1 MQMRNLL
8 GFGILRERNDGMME
22 YVISSFVAVE
32 KLLFLLKPFVIL
44 KKNILIKCLE
54 ILQLKKNVKNVD
66 DFLKLCYLVD
76 LTVVEN
82 YSKKRTINFTYIK
95 SKLKNKFP
103 LETLQKD

>member
-1 MQMRNLL
+1 MQMHDLL

-22 YVISSFVAVE
+22 YVISSFAAVE

-82 YSKKRTINFTYIK
+82 YSKRRTINFTYVK